1 MATLRDIVA
10 YVGGNYPYKDELS
23 NARVTKMV
31 YLADWRS
38 AITRGEQLTDLEWEF
53 SHYGPYV
60 SDVKQVAETDPAFEV
75 VPTKTSYGG
84 QKDLIRVAD
93 DVDYPSLTDDEKE
106 LLDYVIE
113 QLRLQELGRFHQ
125 ARLLNLPH
133 HHPGQVL
140 EARPGEACQGV
151 RTEHSAA
158 RSMSLLWVALKTA
171 LSVEH
176 HV

>member
-1 MATLRDIVA
+1 VATLRDIVA

-23 NARVTKMV
+23 NARVTKMI

-53 SHYGPYV
+53 SYYGPDV

-75 VPTKTSYGG
+75 VPTRTPYGG

-106 LLDYVIE
+106 LLDYVISSSASKNWDDFIKLVYSTYPIITQDRFSKLDLVKLAREYE
-113 QLRLQELGRFHQ
+113 QSIP
-125 ARLLNLPH
+125 LLDL
-133 HHPGQVL
+133 
-140 EARPGEACQGV
+140 
-151 RTEHSAA
+151 
-158 RSMSLLWVALKTA
+158 
-171 LSVEH
+171 
-176 HV
+176 